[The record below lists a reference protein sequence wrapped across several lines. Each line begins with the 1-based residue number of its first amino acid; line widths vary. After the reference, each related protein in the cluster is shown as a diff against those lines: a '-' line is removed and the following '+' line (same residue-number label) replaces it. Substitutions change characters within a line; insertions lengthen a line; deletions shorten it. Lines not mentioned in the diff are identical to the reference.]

1 MSELTYRI
9 ENKDCMDFL
18 STVEDNS
25 IDYINVDPPY
35 NIGYDGG
42 DGWDTFESE
51 DVYLQWCDKWIR
63 ECYRVLK
70 PEGMFTIWGTMK
82 NDLFLKLKIGVLNN
96 IDGFYSQNP
105 IVWSYNWGGREKT
118 NFPNKFEV
126 TWNYSKGKKFLF
138 NFHDDTIKVD
148 RKMKMNVRTGKPFPE
163 DKMKVLPTSI
173 WEGNLATTSKEAK
186 ETKFHP
192 TVKPQFVLQRM
203 ISAYSPQG
211 GLVMDIFSG
220 SGSMAVAS
228 METGRSFIGCELHKE
243 YYDKSL
249 ERLTIHQPKL
259 F

>member
-1 MSELTYRI
+1 
-9 ENKDCMDFL
+9 
-18 STVEDNS
+18 
-25 IDYINVDPPY
+25 
-35 NIGYDGG
+35 
-42 DGWDTFESE
+42 
-51 DVYLQWCDKWIR
+51 
-63 ECYRVLK
+63 
-70 PEGMFTIWGTMK
+70 
-82 NDLFLKLKIGVLNN
+82 
-96 IDGFYSQNP
+96 
-105 IVWSYNWGGREKT
+105 
-118 NFPNKFEV
+118 
-126 TWNYSKGKKFLF
+126 
-138 NFHDDTIKVD
+138 
-148 RKMKMNVRTGKPFPE
+148 MKMNVRTGKPFPE

-211 GLVMDIFSG
+211 GVVMDIFSG